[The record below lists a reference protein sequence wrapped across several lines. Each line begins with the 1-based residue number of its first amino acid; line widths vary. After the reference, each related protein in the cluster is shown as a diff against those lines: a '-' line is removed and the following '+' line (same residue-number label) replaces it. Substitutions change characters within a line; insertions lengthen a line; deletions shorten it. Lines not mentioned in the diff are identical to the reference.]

1 MTIKYSRIKY
11 YTERT
16 AFTVILLAALLFLFP
31 VFSCR
36 ASEGANTQKVL
47 RVAFPQSDGYTMTS
61 PEGKRTGIVVDILN
75 EVAKY
80 TGWKYEYVDVNN
92 NEIIAAFEDGKF
104 DLMGGQ
110 YYIDGAEEYYG
121 YPKYNCGYTKLIL
134 LARRDDDTIKSFDL
148 NSLNGKT
155 IGVYDR
161 AKENIRRLQIYLD
174 LNNLD
179 CTLKEYTYEELDAA
193 GNLNRFLESGEVDL
207 LLGNSSDAEGKFYV
221 AASFDSQP
229 HYIVT
234 RPDDQETLEA
244 LNMALEKIYGA
255 DPKFTQKAYEAN
267 FPNST
272 SEYVVLS
279 KEEEAY
285 IQKKKKVT
293 VAIPYDWHPF
303 FCLENSDGH
312 NGLVPDIL
320 EKVSEFSDLEFVF
333 QYYDSYVQALEAV
346 QRREADMLGFYLGSD
361 EEAREQGMA
370 LTSSYVNIN
379 FIMVRNKE
387 SSYPDEGLSG
397 GILEG
402 KKMPEY
408 IMADKV
414 HYYSDITT
422 ALSYVNS
429 GKMDFVYDISS
440 RLEAIIQQNVFT
452 NLVQVNMV
460 NDSQGIDFAVPSPA
474 DPELLSI
481 INKAINNLSSE
492 EKATI
497 SSQNLVSIGETRMDL
512 SSFLHANPGLSIVIV
527 AVVLILVLI
536 AVILISRARLHA
548 AVMRSGME
556 KAEADNRAKSE
567 FLSRM
572 SHEIR
577 TPMNAI
583 VGLADLTELS
593 ENLPKEAKENLAKIK
608 SSSQYLLSLIN
619 DILDMSRI
627 ENGKMEIASEP
638 FSISDVLSDIEGML
652 NTEAS
657 EKGLDFRVIK
667 EIQDEIVVGDAIR
680 LRQVIVNLLSNAF
693 KFTSAGGKV
702 TVQLVEKASAP
713 DAGIYTVR
721 VSDTGIGI
729 APEDQNKIFKSFEQ
743 LGSNFS
749 KSQGTGLGLAIS
761 SNIVHLMGGELKLES
776 QLGVGSEFYFT
787 VTLPKGRLEEKAK
800 DARSLEQGRI
810 QGMKILLAEDNDLN
824 AEIVT
829 ALLSA
834 QGAAVVRVQDGKA
847 ALELFEQESK
857 DAFDVILMDIQMP
870 KMNGLEATAAIREID
885 SHYAH
890 SIPIIAMTANAFKED
905 EKAAMEAGMNGFVSK
920 PVNIDHLYSLLIN
933 TVREVMGDFD
943 GLS

>member
-1 MTIKYSRIKY
+1 MSIKHPHIKFH
-11 YTERT
+11 TRRT
-16 AFTVILLAALLFLFP
+16 AFTAILLAVLFFLSP
-31 VFSCR
+31 VFSSR
-36 ASEGANTQKVL
+36 ASENSNTQRIL

-61 PEGKRTGIVVDILN
+61 PEGKRSGIVVDILN

-80 TGWKYEYVDVNN
+80 TGWKYEYIDVKND
-92 NEIIAAFEDGKF
+92 EILTAFEEGKF

-121 YPKYNCGYTKLIL
+121 YPEYNCGYTKMIL
-134 LARRDDDTIKSFDL
+134 MARRDDDTIKSFDL
-148 NSLNGKT
+148 NSFNGKT
-155 IGVYDR
+155 IGVFER
-161 AKENIRRLQIYLD
+161 AKENIRRLQIYLE

-179 CTLKEYTYEELDAA
+179 CTLKEYTYEELEVT

-207 LLGNSSDAEGKFYV
+207 LLGNSADAEGKFYV

-234 RPDDQETLEA
+234 RPDDRETLEG
-244 LNMALEKIYGA
+244 LNMALEKIFDA
-255 DPKFTQKAYEAN
+255 DPNFNQKVYEAN
-267 FPNST
+267 FPNSV
-272 SEYVVLS
+272 SENAVLNREEKAYV
-279 KEEEAY
+279 
-285 IQKKKKVT
+285 QKKKNVT
-293 VAIPYDWHPF
+293 VAIPHDWHPF

-312 NGLVPDIL
+312 DGLVPDIL
-320 EKVSEFSDLEFVF
+320 KKVSEYSNLEFSY
-333 QYYDSYVQALEAV
+333 QYYDSYVQALGAV

-370 LTSSYVNIN
+370 LTSSFVDIN

-408 IMADKV
+408 IIVDQV

-422 ALSYVNS
+422 ALFDVNS
-429 GKMDFVYDISS
+429 GKMDFVYGISS

-460 NDSQGIDFAVPSPA
+460 NDSQGINFALPTPA

-481 INKAINNLSSE
+481 LNKAINNLSSE
-492 EKATI
+492 EKAVI
-497 SSQNLVSIGETRMDL
+497 SSQNLVSIGEARMDL
-512 SSFLHANPGLSIVIV
+512 SSFLHANPGTSIAIV
-527 AVVLILVLI
+527 SVVLILVLI

-593 ENLPKEAKENLAKIK
+593 ENLPEGAKENLSKIK

-638 FSISDVLSDIEGML
+638 FSISEVLSDIEGML

-657 EKGLDFRVIK
+657 EKGLEFRVEK
-667 EIQDEIVVGDAIR
+667 DIQDDVAVGDAIR

-702 TVQLVEKASAP
+702 TVQFTEKASTP
-713 DAGIYTVR
+713 EDGTYTVR

-729 APEDQNKIFKSFEQ
+729 APEDQKKIFKSFEQ
-743 LGSNFS
+743 LGSNYS

-761 SNIVHLMGGELKLES
+761 SSIVRLMGGELKLKS
-776 QLGVGSEFYFT
+776 QPGVGSEFSFA
-787 VTLPKGRLEEKAK
+787 VTLPKGRLEEKPSNV
-800 DARSLEQGRI
+800 RTLEKGQI

-834 QGAAVVRVQDGKA
+834 QGAEVIRAQDGKA
-847 ALELFEQESK
+847 ALEYFKQESK
-857 DAFDVILMDIQMP
+857 DSFDVILMDIQMP
-870 KMNGLEATAAIREID
+870 KMNGLEATAAIRKIN
-885 SHYAH
+885 SNYAH

-905 EKAAMEAGMNGFVSK
+905 EKAALEAGMNGFISK
-920 PVNIDHLYSLLIN
+920 PVDIDHLYSLLVN
-933 TVREVMGDFD
+933 AVRENKGGLA